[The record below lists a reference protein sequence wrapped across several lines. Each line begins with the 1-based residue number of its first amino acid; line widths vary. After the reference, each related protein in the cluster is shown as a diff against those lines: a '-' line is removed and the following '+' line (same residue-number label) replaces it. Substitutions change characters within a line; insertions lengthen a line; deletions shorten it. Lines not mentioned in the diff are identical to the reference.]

1 MKYLKN
7 IYVVI
12 LVIFVVW
19 MVFFDTNSLIIHSQ
33 YNSEINNLEAEKEYY
48 KKEIEKDQE
57 AIDKLSREEG
67 IETFAREQYY
77 MKKDNE
83 DIYIIEYQDSLKT
96 KEDE

>member
-1 MKYLKN
+1 LKYLKN
-7 IYVVI
+7 IYILI
-12 LVIFVVW
+12 LVVFVIW

-33 YNSEINNLEAEKEYY
+33 YNSEIDDLEAEKEYY

-57 AIDKLSREEG
+57 AIDELSREEG

>member
-7 IYVVI
+7 IYILTLVVF
-12 LVIFVVW
+12 VIW

-33 YNSEINNLEAEKEYY
+33 YNSEIDDLEEEKEYY
-48 KKEIEKDQE
+48 KKEIQKDKK
-57 AIDKLSREEG
+57 AIEELSREEG

-77 MKKDNE
+77 MKRDNE

>member
-12 LVIFVVW
+12 LVIFAVW

-33 YNSEINNLEAEKEYY
+33 YNSEIDALEAEKEYY
-48 KKEIEKDQE
+48 KKEIEKDIK
-57 AIDKLSREEG
+57 AIETLSREED
-67 IETFAREQYY
+67 IETFAREEYY

-96 KEDE
+96 RENE

>member
-1 MKYLKN
+1 
-7 IYVVI
+7 
-12 LVIFVVW
+12 
-19 MVFFDTNSLIIHSQ
+19 
-33 YNSEINNLEAEKEYY
+33 
-48 KKEIEKDQE
+48 
-57 AIDKLSREEG
+57 LSREEG

>member
-33 YNSEINNLEAEKEYY
+33 YNSEINDLEAEKEYY